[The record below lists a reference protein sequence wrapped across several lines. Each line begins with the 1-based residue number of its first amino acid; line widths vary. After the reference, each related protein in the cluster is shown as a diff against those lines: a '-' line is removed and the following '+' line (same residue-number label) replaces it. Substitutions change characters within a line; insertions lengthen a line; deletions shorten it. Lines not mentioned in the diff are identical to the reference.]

1 MKHIARVEE
10 AVNANNIRSG
20 SRIYCSG
27 NASTPQVLL
36 RALAGDPAI
45 QGVEVLGI
53 LLLGDIGQLF
63 GEECCSRLTHRV
75 IFNSACSRPAVNEG
89 RAMYQL
95 MHLSD
100 IPRQIRKYLKP
111 DVVMISVSGPDNG
124 GNYSLGTA
132 IEAVPAAIESARARG
147 GVVIAERNAKIPF
160 VLGSTIKESQ
170 IDYLIETDYE
180 LPKNPSHSPDE
191 RAEKIGEIIAQLYIH
206 DGCTL
211 QYGIGEVPEAV
222 TDALINKGVKDLGI
236 HTELFATAMRR
247 LITKGIVTNKHARRD
262 FSISTVFLAEDSEG
276 YDWLD
281 YNSSVQGRPCDQTN
295 HVASIAAEKEMV
307 AINSAIGVDL
317 HGNVWA
323 DSLNATSIYSG
334 IGGQSDYLRGAYL
347 SENGVPVI
355 ALKSTTT
362 GGQSKIVEKSPEG
375 ISATAIAADPVVIVT
390 EQGAFDPRGLSIC
403 EHAVGIA
410 HLAEPHVREELLKRI
425 YESKRFHNPRQALQD
440 RRPKGFT
447 PYEDL

>member
-1 MKHIARVEE
+1 MKHITKVEE
-10 AVNANNIRSG
+10 AVNANNIGSE

-27 NASTPQVLL
+27 NASTPQMLL
-36 RALAGDPAI
+36 QALAGDPDIKGA
-45 QGVEVLGI
+45 EVLGI
-53 LLLGDIGQLF
+53 LLLGEIGQLF
-63 GEECCSRLTHRV
+63 SDECCSRLTHRV
-75 IFNSACSRPAVNEG
+75 IFNSTYSRPAVNEG

-132 IEAVPAAIESARARG
+132 IESVPAAIESARARG
-147 GVVIAERNAKIPF
+147 GVVIAERNAKMPF
-160 VLGSTIKESQ
+160 VLGTTIEESQ
-170 IDYLIETDYE
+170 MDYLIDSDYE

-191 RAEKIGEIIAQLYIH
+191 RARKIGEIIAQLYIH

-222 TDALINKGVKDLGI
+222 SDALIEKGVKDLGI
-236 HTELFATAMRR
+236 HTELFATAMRK
-247 LITKGIVTNKHARRD
+247 LITRGIVTHAYTRRD
-262 FSISTVFLAEDSEG
+262 FAISTVFLAEDTEG
-276 YDWLD
+276 YEWLN

-295 HVASIAAEKEMV
+295 HVASIAAEKNMV

-334 IGGQSDYLRGAYL
+334 IGGQSDFLRGAYL
-347 SENGVPVI
+347 SENGVPII
-355 ALKSTTT
+355 ALKSTTA
-362 GGQSKIVEKSPEG
+362 GGRSKIVEKSPEG

-410 HLAEPHVREELLKRI
+410 HLAEPHVREELLKHI
-425 YESKRFHNPRQALQD
+425 YESDRFHNPRQALQD